1 MKGPDMQNEDKSSR
15 SGAVSNGNAGH
26 DDPARTTEL
35 MVSVVLR
42 SGVIVSAVVIILGL
56 GLLAFHGQAG
66 LSGGIAT
73 VFAFP
78 HTFGAVFSGV
88 ARLDPVSV
96 ISLGLLLMII
106 TPVTRVA
113 VSIVA
118 FAMERDWRYVGITA
132 LVLLVLLTSFALGK
146 AGS

>member
-1 MKGPDMQNEDKSSR
+1 MKKARGPAKPAA
-15 SGAVSNGNAGH
+15 GAEGEAAH
-26 DDPARTTEL
+26 DDPARTPEL

-42 SGVIVSAVVIILGL
+42 TGVILSAAVIVIGL
-56 GLLAFHGQAG
+56 ILLAYHGMAG
-66 LSGGIAT
+66 LQGGIAT
-73 VFAFP
+73 AFNFP
-78 HTFGAVFSGV
+78 HTFGAVLAGV
-88 ARLDPVSV
+88 VKLDPVSV

-118 FAMERDWRYVGITA
+118 FAMERDWRYVGITT
-132 LVLLVLLTSFALGK
+132 LVLLVLLVSFALGK

>member
-1 MKGPDMQNEDKSSR
+1 MKNEGHPNHPADGTERNSD
-15 SGAVSNGNAGH
+15 H

-35 MVSVVLR
+35 MVSFVLR
-42 SGVIVSAVVIILGL
+42 SGVIVSAAVIVIGL
-56 GLLAFHGQAG
+56 MLLAYHGMAG
-66 LSGGIAT
+66 LQGGIAT
-73 VFAFP
+73 AFDFP
-78 HTFGAVFSGV
+78 HSFGAVFAGV
-88 ARLDPVSV
+88 AKLDPVSV

-132 LVLLVLLTSFALGK
+132 LVLLVLLVSFALGK

>member
-1 MKGPDMQNEDKSSR
+1 MKNEGHPAPRAAGPE
-15 SGAVSNGNAGH
+15 GNAAH

-35 MVSVVLR
+35 MVSFVLR
-42 SGVIVSAVVIILGL
+42 SGVIVSAAVII
-56 GLLAFHGQAG
+56 AG
-66 LSGGIAT
+66 LVLLVYHGLAGLQGGIAT
-73 VFAFP
+73 AFNFP
-78 HTFGAVFSGV
+78 HTFGAVFAGV
-88 ARLDPVSV
+88 AKLDPVSV

-113 VSIVA
+113 VSIIA

-132 LVLLVLLTSFALGK
+132 LVLLVLLVSFALGK

>member
-1 MKGPDMQNEDKSSR
+1 MKNK
-15 SGAVSNGNAGH
+15 GNPAPRPVGKEGNDAP

-35 MVSVVLR
+35 MVSFVLR
-42 SGVIVSAVVIILGL
+42 SGVIISAAVIVIGL
-56 GLLAFHGQAG
+56 MLLVYHGMAG
-66 LSGGIAT
+66 LTSGIAT
-73 VFAFP
+73 AFEFP
-78 HTFGAVFSGV
+78 HTFGAVFAGV
-88 ARLDPVSV
+88 AKLDPVSV

-118 FAMERDWRYVGITA
+118 FAMERDWRYVGITT
-132 LVLLVLLTSFALGK
+132 LVLLVLLVSFALGK